1 MFYDRRVLVYK
12 RMRKMAFSRR
22 NALAGYVSVWLFAG
36 RTLYVPFRVNKY
48 RYIII
53 TLSSQ
58 CPFPQGAKAIL
69 GESAN

>member
-1 MFYDRRVLVYK
+1 MTDVYSFIRECEKWHFLEEMPLLDTLVC
-12 RMRKMAFSRR
+12 
-22 NALAGYVSVWLFAG
+22 GIFAG

-58 CPFPQGAKAIL
+58 CPFPQGAKTIL